1 MAWEE
6 VTVETVDDCG
16 GGVTLDCGPVTL
28 VQGLEVGSCWKLWRC
43 DPMFMVWGELHWIL
57 QIFDPRDR
65 VWEGGSRWRLCTW
78 DPRYR
83 TWERCHQ
90 GTVEM

>member
-16 GGVTLDCGPVTL
+16 GGVTLDCGHVTL

-57 QIFDPRDR
+57 QIFDPRDKICKGAHHEDYAHGTPGTGPGR
-65 VWEGGSRWRLCTW
+65 GVI
-78 DPRYR
+78 
-83 TWERCHQ
+83 Q
-90 GTVEM
+90 GTIEM